1 MLSLFKPCSPSVG
14 EQVAGDPQNLNS
26 SLILQLESQICDFIQ
41 VPVGLLQGGA
51 FRSHISRN
59 KKIIFNATGYTDYSF
74 ID

>member
-1 MLSLFKPCSPSVG
+1 MVSLFQQCSPSVG

-26 SLILQLESQICDFIQ
+26 SLFLQLESQICNFIQ

-51 FRSHISRN
+51 FRSHISEN
-59 KKIIFNATGYTDYSF
+59 KIIINATVQIAYSI